1 MLSASDAINHVAATD
16 SAGCWSLSERLEWML
31 LICST
36 TTTTNTTP
44 TDRQSKAADFHAFG
58 VALFPNID
66 FMNKLKILFC
76 NLCGYRSVELLQ
88 LLLSLNCFF
97 SLFLTHIFIL
107 TQISSSLNWMFIQ
120 MVYSE
125 LNTWQNI
132 FSDNK
137 WSQVNLRNIFNK
149 TYRIFIVYDLTEKF
163 AFWLHTILQVTR
175 KTTWHIH
182 SFLTNY
188 VEHTHPKTAKPITE
202 LVTRTRY
209 IHCPCQQHLPPTA
222 QNVR

>member
-1 MLSASDAINHVAATD
+1 MLPPLILLVAGLSPNVWNECFWSAPQQPPPIPHQQTD
-16 SAGCWSLSERLEWML
+16 SQRLLIFML
-31 LICST
+31 LVLHYS
-36 TTTTNTTP
+36 
-44 TDRQSKAADFHAFG
+44 Q
-58 VALFPNID
+58 
-66 FMNKLKILFC
+66 ILTSWI
-76 NLCGYRSVELLQ
+76 NLRYFSAICGYRSVELLQ